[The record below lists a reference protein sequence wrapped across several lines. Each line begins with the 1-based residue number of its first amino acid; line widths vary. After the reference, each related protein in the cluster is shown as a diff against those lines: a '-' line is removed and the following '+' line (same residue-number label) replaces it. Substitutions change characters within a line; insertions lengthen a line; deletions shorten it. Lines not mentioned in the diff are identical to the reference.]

1 MESIAKVEMKRRL
14 FLSKILMAPIVLVG
28 CVESQWGDEIRSA
41 PTSDNQVKKL
51 VRVGDFGINA
61 TSEGKLRV
69 NTVVVNEGR
78 SPRVGKLVI
87 VVEVDGSKEQKSEV
101 IEIGPKDKVEYST
114 IFEISFEEFEKAGD
128 LKMFI
133 E

>member
-1 MESIAKVEMKRRL
+1 MVEMKRRW
-14 FLSKILMAPIVLVG
+14 FLSKVLIAPIVLVG
-28 CVESQWGDEIRSA
+28 CVESKGRDEIRSA
-41 PTSDNQVKKL
+41 PTSDRRVKEL
-51 VRVGDFGINA
+51 VRVEDFGINA

-69 NTVVVNEGR
+69 DTVVVNEGR

-87 VVEVDGSKEQKSEV
+87 VVEVDGSKEQKSE
-101 IEIGPKDKVEYST
+101 IIDIGPNEKVENNT
-114 IFEISFEEFEKAGD
+114 VFEISFEDFEREGD